1 MDGAD
6 AGRAGE
12 LSCIS
17 IDLLHIRRACPGG
30 FFLLELGAGHGLS
43 LPLSDRRKIK
53 RKGDVMSGQAQ
64 RVSIIPSADPGGDP
78 AVAFL
83 SVSKSF
89 GRGRGAIQA
98 LDGLSLSIPRGVV
111 YGLLGPNGAGKSTL
125 LRILAGLLR
134 PDRGEIRVFGEP
146 AGPAQR
152 RRLGMLI
159 ESPSFYPFL
168 TAREHLQMLARSTGT
183 LALVEPV
190 LRRIGLEK
198 AADKAVSGFSLGM
211 KQRLGIGC
219 TLIGQPDALV
229 LDEPTNG
236 LDPDGILEMRA
247 LIDDLAH
254 RDGLTVLLSSHLLDE
269 VERVCDRVAILQRG
283 TLVAEGAVA
292 DLLDRDGRFWL
303 KVDAPDAVLVRLG
316 DVAEEADG
324 GVYVRI
330 ERAEVPELILSLANA
345 GVRIHE
351 AKWIK
356 PDLETVFLSETR
368 EVRS

>member
-1 MDGAD
+1 M
-6 AGRAGE
+6 
-12 LSCIS
+12 
-17 IDLLHIRRACPGG
+17 
-30 FFLLELGAGHGLS
+30 
-43 LPLSDRRKIK
+43 
-53 RKGDVMSGQAQ
+53 
-64 RVSIIPSADPGGDP
+64 
-78 AVAFL
+78 
-83 SVSKSF
+83 SVSKGF
-89 GRGRGAIQA
+89 GHGGGAVQA
-98 LDGLSLSIPRGVV
+98 LDGLSLSIPQGVV

-134 PDRGEIRVFGEP
+134 PDRGEVQIFGET
-146 AGPAQR
+146 ATATHR
-152 RRLGMLI
+152 SRLGMLI
-159 ESPSFYPFL
+159 ETPSFYPFL
-168 TAREHLQMLARSTGT
+168 TAREHLQMLARATGT
-183 LALVEPV
+183 SALVEPV

-198 AADKAVSGFSLGM
+198 AADKVVSGFSLGM

-219 TLIGQPDALV
+219 ALIGQPEAII

-247 LIDDLAH
+247 LIHELAH

-269 VERVCDRVAILQRG
+269 VQRVCDRVAILQRG
-283 TLVAEGAVA
+283 VLVAEGAVA

-303 KVDAPDAVLVRLG
+303 KVEAPEALLARLG
-316 DVAEEADG
+316 EKAEPGEG

-330 ERAEVPELILSLANA
+330 ERAEVPDLILSLANA

-368 EVRS
+368 EARS

>member
-1 MDGAD
+1 
-6 AGRAGE
+6 
-12 LSCIS
+12 
-17 IDLLHIRRACPGG
+17 
-30 FFLLELGAGHGLS
+30 
-43 LPLSDRRKIK
+43 
-53 RKGDVMSGQAQ
+53 MSVQAQ
-64 RVSIIPSADPGGDP
+64 RVSTIASADPGGDS
-78 AVAFL
+78 AIAFL
-83 SVSKSF
+83 SVSKGF
-89 GRGRGAIQA
+89 GRGSGAVQA

-134 PDRGEIRVFGEP
+134 PDRGEITIFGEA

-152 RRLGMLI
+152 SRLGMLI

-168 TAREHLQMLARSTGT
+168 TAREHLQMLARATGT
-183 LALVEPV
+183 LALVEPI
-190 LRRIGLEK
+190 LQRIGLEK

-219 TLIGQPDALV
+219 ALIGQPEALV

-247 LIDDLAH
+247 LIHDLAH

-283 TLVAEGAVA
+283 RLVAEGAVA

-303 KVDAPDAVLVRLG
+303 KVDAPDALVARLG
-316 DVAEEADG
+316 DAAEESDG
-324 GVYVRI
+324 GVYVRV
-330 ERAEVPELILSLANA
+330 ERTEVPNLILSLANA

-351 AKWIK
+351 AKWIM

>member
-1 MDGAD
+1 MSRRIFVFDFRV
-6 AGRAGE
+6 RAAE
-12 LSCIS
+12 VLS
-17 IDLLHIRRACPGG
+17 A
-30 FFLLELGAGHGLS
+30 
-43 LPLSDRRKIK
+43 SDQCRD
-53 RKGDVMSGQAQ
+53 DVMSVQAQ
-64 RVSIIPSADPGGDP
+64 RVSTIPFADPGGDP
-78 AVAFL
+78 AIAFL
-83 SVSKSF
+83 AVSKGF
-89 GRGRGAIQA
+89 GRGSGAIKA
-98 LDGLSLSIPRGVV
+98 LDDLSLSIPRGVV

-125 LRILAGLLR
+125 LRILAGLVR
-134 PDRGEIRVFGEP
+134 PDRGEIRIFGEP
-146 AGPAQR
+146 ACPAQR
-152 RRLGMLI
+152 SRLGMLI

-168 TAREHLQMLARSTGT
+168 TAREHLQMLAGATGT
-183 LALVEPV
+183 ATLVEPI
-190 LRRIGLEK
+190 LQRIGLEK
-198 AADKAVSGFSLGM
+198 AANKAVSGFSLGM

-219 TLIGQPDALV
+219 ALIGQPEALV

-247 LIDDLAH
+247 LVHELAH

-269 VERVCDRVAILQRG
+269 VERVCDRVAILRRG
-283 TLVAEGAVA
+283 ALVAEGAVA

-303 KVDAPDAVLVRLG
+303 KVDAPDAVLARLG
-316 DVAEEADG
+316 EEAEEADG

-330 ERAEVPELILSLANA
+330 ERTEVPKLILSLANA

>member
-1 MDGAD
+1 MGGAD

-43 LPLSDRRKIK
+43 LPLSDRRRIK

-78 AVAFL
+78 AIDFL

-159 ESPSFYPFL
+159 EAPSFYPFL
-168 TAREHLQMLARSTGT
+168 TAREHLQMLALSTGT
-183 LALVEPV
+183 RALVEPV

-219 TLIGQPDALV
+219 ALIGQPDALV

-303 KVDAPDAVLVRLG
+303 KVDAPDAVLARLG

-330 ERAEVPELILSLANA
+330 ERAEVPELIMSLANA

>member
-1 MDGAD
+1 
-6 AGRAGE
+6 
-12 LSCIS
+12 
-17 IDLLHIRRACPGG
+17 
-30 FFLLELGAGHGLS
+30 
-43 LPLSDRRKIK
+43 
-53 RKGDVMSGQAQ
+53 MSSQAQ
-64 RVSIIPSADPGGDP
+64 RSSTIPSADPGNDP
-78 AVAFL
+78 AIAFL

-89 GRGRGAIQA
+89 GRGSGVVQA
-98 LDGLSLSIPRGVV
+98 LDDLSLSISRGVV

-134 PDRGEIRVFGEP
+134 PDRGEIRIYGEP

-168 TAREHLQMLARSTGT
+168 TAREHLQMLARAMGT
-183 LALVEPV
+183 ATLVEPI
-190 LRRIGLEK
+190 LRRIGLGK

-219 TLIGQPDALV
+219 ALIGQPDALV
-229 LDEPTNG
+229 LDEPTDG

-303 KVDAPDAVLVRLG
+303 KVDAPDAVLARLG
-316 DVAEEADG
+316 DVGEEADG

-330 ERAEVPELILSLANA
+330 ERAEVPELILSLANS

>member
-1 MDGAD
+1 
-6 AGRAGE
+6 
-12 LSCIS
+12 
-17 IDLLHIRRACPGG
+17 
-30 FFLLELGAGHGLS
+30 
-43 LPLSDRRKIK
+43 
-53 RKGDVMSGQAQ
+53 MSVQAQ
-64 RVSIIPSADPGGDP
+64 RVSIIPSPDPGGDP
-78 AVAFL
+78 AIAFR

-89 GRGRGAIQA
+89 GRGGGAIQA

-134 PDRGEIRVFGEP
+134 PDSGEIRIFGEP
-146 AGPAQR
+146 ASPAQR
-152 RRLGMLI
+152 ARLGMLI

-168 TAREHLQMLARSTGT
+168 TAREHLQMLARGTGT
-183 LALVEPV
+183 LGHVEPV

-219 TLIGQPDALV
+219 ALIGQPEALV

-236 LDPDGILEMRA
+236 LDPDGILEMRS
-247 LIDDLAH
+247 LIDELAH

-283 TLVAEGAVA
+283 ALVAEGAVA

-303 KVDAPDAVLVRLG
+303 KVDAPDAVLARLG
-316 DVAEEADG
+316 DGAEEADG

-330 ERAEVPELILSLANA
+330 ERREVPDLILSLANA

-368 EVRS
+368 EMR

>member
-1 MDGAD
+1 
-6 AGRAGE
+6 
-12 LSCIS
+12 
-17 IDLLHIRRACPGG
+17 
-30 FFLLELGAGHGLS
+30 
-43 LPLSDRRKIK
+43 
-53 RKGDVMSGQAQ
+53 MSSQAQ
-64 RVSIIPSADPGGDP
+64 RSSTIPSADPGNDP
-78 AVAFL
+78 AIAFL

-89 GRGRGAIQA
+89 GRGSGVVQA
-98 LDGLSLSIPRGVV
+98 LDGLSLSISPGVV

-134 PDRGEIRVFGEP
+134 PDRGEIRIFGEP

-159 ESPSFYPFL
+159 ESPSLYPFL
-168 TAREHLQMLARSTGT
+168 TAREHLHMLARSTGT

-219 TLIGQPDALV
+219 ALIGQPDALV

-303 KVDAPDAVLVRLG
+303 KVDAPDAVLARLG
-316 DVAEEADG
+316 DVGEEADG

>member
-1 MDGAD
+1 
-6 AGRAGE
+6 
-12 LSCIS
+12 
-17 IDLLHIRRACPGG
+17 
-30 FFLLELGAGHGLS
+30 
-43 LPLSDRRKIK
+43 
-53 RKGDVMSGQAQ
+53 MSSQAQ
-64 RVSIIPSADPGGDP
+64 RSSTIPSADPGNDP
-78 AVAFL
+78 AIAFL

-89 GRGRGAIQA
+89 GRGSGVVQA
-98 LDGLSLSIPRGVV
+98 LDDLSLSISRGVV

-134 PDRGEIRVFGEP
+134 PDRGEIRIFGEP
-146 AGPAQR
+146 ACPGQR

-168 TAREHLQMLARSTGT
+168 TAREHLHMLARSTRT

-219 TLIGQPDALV
+219 ALIGQPDALV

-303 KVDAPDAVLVRLG
+303 KVDAPDAVLARLG
-316 DVAEEADG
+316 DEAEEADG

-330 ERAEVPELILSLANA
+330 ERTEVPNLILSLANA
-345 GVRIHE
+345 GVGIHE

>member
-1 MDGAD
+1 M
-6 AGRAGE
+6 
-12 LSCIS
+12 
-17 IDLLHIRRACPGG
+17 
-30 FFLLELGAGHGLS
+30 S
-43 LPLSDRRKIK
+43 L
-53 RKGDVMSGQAQ
+53 QAQ
-64 RVSIIPSADPGGDP
+64 SVVRHYADDPGSEP
-78 AVAFL
+78 AIAFL
-83 SVSKSF
+83 SVSKAF
-89 GRGRGAIQA
+89 GRGGGVVQA

-134 PDRGEIRVFGEP
+134 PDRGEVQIFGET
-146 AGPAQR
+146 AGPRQR
-152 RRLGMLI
+152 ARLGMLI
-159 ESPSFYPFL
+159 ESPSFYLFL
-168 TAREHLQMLARSTGT
+168 SAREHLQMLARARGT
-183 LALVEPV
+183 LSLVEPV
-190 LRRIGLEK
+190 LQRIGLQA
-198 AADKAVSGFSLGM
+198 AADKAVSGYSLGM

-219 TLIGQPDALV
+219 ALIGQPEAIV

-247 LIDDLAH
+247 LIHDLAH

-283 TLVAEGAVA
+283 VLIAEGAVA

-303 KVDAPDAVLVRLG
+303 KVEAPEVLLARLG
-316 DVAEEADG
+316 DKAEVGDD

-330 ERAEVPELILSLANA
+330 ERAEVPDLIQSLAQA

-368 EVRS
+368 EARR